1 MDKPAAAASASVTP
15 TPTPTPTPTLT
26 PTASP
31 SETATATPI
40 GDGVADLALDTVQKK
55 LFAAG
60 KVPAVRCVLPRPDL
74 RTKAKQLT
82 YARAFVACMNAAWK
96 PVVNASDMPFSPP
109 QVFNYAKRK
118 PAATPQC
125 VGPPP
130 GMDAF
135 YNSDGTT
142 AKICI
147 STDDFLDAQG
157 DPTRNVINF
166 EQLLAHEYGHH
177 VQESVGILTVYGD
190 LLTGKSAKGQLE
202 VERRKELQA
211 SCLGAAFM
219 GANRS
224 TLGLTGGRLATWQ
237 HIVHRV
243 GDESNGSHVRDHGS
257 RTNHAYWTLQAF
269 KTAAPASCN
278 TFTAAANRVS

>member
-1 MDKPAAAASASVTP
+1 
-15 TPTPTPTPTLT
+15 
-26 PTASP
+26 
-31 SETATATPI
+31 
-40 GDGVADLALDTVQKK
+40 VQRK

-96 PVVNASDMPFSPP
+96 PVINASDMPFAPP
-109 QVFNYAKRK
+109 DVFNYAKRK

-135 YNSDGTT
+135 YDANGPTP
-142 AKICI
+142 KICI
-147 STDDFLDAQG
+147 SIDDFLNSHG
-157 DPTRNVINF
+157 DPTQNVIDF

-190 LLTGKSAKGQLE
+190 LVTGKSAKAQLE

-219 GANRS
+219 GANRI
-224 TLGLTGGRLATWQ
+224 TLGLTGSRLATWQ
-237 HIVHRV
+237 SIVHHV
-243 GDESNGSHVRDHGS
+243 GDESNPSKVRDHGS
-257 RTNHAYWTLQAF
+257 RKNHAYWTLKAFQA
-269 KTAAPASCN
+269 TAPTACN
-278 TFTAAANRVS
+278 TFTAPANRVS